1 MRMEPQARRPAGT
14 SRPSPTRGAPVNG
27 SP

>member
-14 SRPSPTRGAPVNG
+14 SRPSPTRGALANG